1 MHGTRRAQRP
11 RVVRTTTRVGSD
23 PLALLVACDQQV
35 YGLFHSAAVIAVTAV
50 SARRSDTSGVK
61 RRTRVFAHTI
71 TKEDTTM
78 NFLNLGQS
86 NYGLLSGPQTNA
98 AVVAQGF
105 AFLNS
110 ATISQANYG
119 IGSGP
124 QTNVAV
130 VTQGH

>member
-1 MHGTRRAQRP
+1 
-11 RVVRTTTRVGSD
+11 
-23 PLALLVACDQQV
+23 
-35 YGLFHSAAVIAVTAV
+35 
-50 SARRSDTSGVK
+50 
-61 RRTRVFAHTI
+61 
-71 TKEDTTM
+71 M

-86 NYGLLSGPQTNA
+86 NYGFLSGPQTNA